1 MNRLLHISA
10 AIITA
15 IAAALVVVV
24 LPSQPVG
31 ASRPVAPA
39 NAATSPPAMMPSAT
53 PEPEF
58 SATLSLTPARPSVL
72 VGNTLTLTAGLVTAG
87 CGYFVMELT
96 VREDPAAAPLFAH
109 IDPPDDIIDNGVLFP
124 NVWTFRAERPGT
136 ARFLAETFGET
147 GCNGWQW
154 HYENATSPLIEVYD
168 LPVQVWLPTISSP

>member
-1 MNRLLHISA
+1 MKRLFPNSI
-10 AIITA
+10 AIMTA
-15 IAAALVVVV
+15 NVAALVVVA
-24 LPSQPVG
+24 LASQPVG
-31 ASRPVAPA
+31 AARPVAPA
-39 NAATSPPAMMPSAT
+39 NAATDTLTMMPNAT

-72 VGNTLTLTAGLVTAG
+72 VGSTLTLTADLVTAG
-87 CGYFVMELT
+87 CGYPIMELT

-136 ARFLAETFGET
+136 ARFLAQTFGET
-147 GCNGWQW
+147 YCDSWQW

-168 LPVQVWLPTISSP
+168 LPVQVWLPSVSK